1 MQMRLAHAA
10 LVSWLLIAAIS
21 VAPVNAKGTCLHLQA
36 GDRSFLYPV
45 NLATGFSISFLH
57 SIYGTAVQEQF
68 QITSTGFQTEKLRYA
83 ELRLAEFYGHEAPK
97 LEQGWWTVNNSGMEL
112 RQLDLRL
119 SKESAVEI
127 SFGEQ
132 RIWLAE
138 NQRMGDH
145 ARLSITTCGDPSR
158 GR

>member
-1 MQMRLAHAA
+1 MPIRLAQAA
-10 LVSWLLIAAIS
+10 LMSWLLMAAIS
-21 VAPVNAKGTCLHLQA
+21 LAPANAESICLHLQA

-45 NLATGFSISFLH
+45 NLATGFRISFLH

-68 QITSTGFQTEKLRYA
+68 QIASTGFQTEELRYA

-97 LEQGWWTVNNSGMEL
+97 FEQGWWTVNNSGTEL
-112 RQLDLRL
+112 RQIDLRV

-127 SFGEQ
+127 SFGEH
-132 RIWLAE
+132 RISLSE

-145 ARLSITTCGDPSR
+145 ARLSITSCGDPSR

>member
-1 MQMRLAHAA
+1 MPMRLAHAA
-10 LVSWLLIAAIS
+10 LMSWLLTAAIS
-21 VAPVNAKGTCLHLQA
+21 LAPANAESICLHLQA

-45 NLATGFSISFLH
+45 DIATGFSISFLH

-68 QITSTGFQTEKLRYA
+68 RIASTGFQTEKLRYA

-112 RQLDLRL
+112 RQLDLRV

-132 RIWLAE
+132 RIALAE
-138 NQRMGDH
+138 NQGMGDH
-145 ARLSITTCGDPSR
+145 ARLSITSCGDPSR

>member
-1 MQMRLAHAA
+1 MG
-10 LVSWLLIAAIS
+10 WLLIAAIS
-21 VAPVNAKGTCLHLQA
+21 VAAANAESTCLHLRS
-36 GDRSFLYPV
+36 GDGSFLYPV

-68 QITSTGFQTEKLRYA
+68 WIASTGFQTEKLRYT

-97 LEQGWWTVNNSGMEL
+97 LEQGWWTVNNSGIEL
-112 RQLDLRL
+112 RQLDFRV

-127 SFGEQ
+127 SFGGQ
-132 RIWLAE
+132 RILLAE

-145 ARLSITTCGDPSR
+145 ARLSITSCGDASR